1 RTNSPDSPSAFVP
14 DAEPMHRQI
23 FVLASQMTVVML
35 VACEAR
41 QVATSPEA
49 SSGGEATGVA
59 AASDEP
65 RGDSSV
71 PDAETADNR
80 TVVPPSA
87 GADAQADAE
96 RERLARALEAG
107 SNPPGDTDC
116 ERAYNGMLAM
126 VAALGDD
133 GHDDGGAPPRHE
145 FVASCSQLPEEA
157 QRCMV
162 LDYGMAHQERCAQV
176 MQSPEVDSFRRQF
189 Q

>member
-1 RTNSPDSPSAFVP
+1 MQR
-14 DAEPMHRQI
+14 HI
-23 FVLASQMTVVML
+23 FVLASQMTFVML

-41 QVATSPEA
+41 QGVPSPEA
-49 SSGGEATGVA
+49 SAGDEVIGVA

-65 RGDSSV
+65 TGDSSV
-71 PDAETADNR
+71 PDAETGDDG

-87 GADAQADAE
+87 DAQAQANAD
-96 RERLARALEAG
+96 RLARAIEAG

-126 VAALGDD
+126 VAALSDD
-133 GHDDGGAPPRHE
+133 GHDEGGAPPLDE

-162 LDYGMAHQERCAQV
+162 VDYAMAHSERCAQV